1 VRRRSVSLAPI
12 LEALPPDLRR
22 EVSPERCVCAV
33 CCPEM
38 SETDRELD
46 LIGQGEWRAA
56 RRRWCQVNGY
66 TTLDLLRAERPR
78 PPPSKKTDP

>member
-1 VRRRSVSLAPI
+1 
-12 LEALPPDLRR
+12 
-22 EVSPERCVCAV
+22 
-33 CCPEM
+33 M